1 MTFQIPQ
8 RVWPA
13 EAIHDTVDV
22 VVRAGPFRRS
32 IQSSIGER
40 LMQWTLQWLERLFGF
55 LDGRT
60 SARGIALTFAAV
72 LALLLVARL
81 ILSARARDTDDLTAR
96 RALRPDM
103 SDDPW
108 LDAEVLAVEGR
119 FEEAAHALYRGVVAT
134 VVARERLR
142 FDPSKTSGDYAREL
156 RARGSSSYAPFQEF
170 NRRFDVV
177 VYGHRGSDESSL
189 RDLVRLASPFSP
201 RSLAA

>member
-8 RVWPA
+8 RAWPA
-13 EAIHDTVDV
+13 EAIHDTVDA

-40 LMQWTLQWLERLFGF
+40 MMQWTLQWLERLFGF

-72 LALLLVARL
+72 LALLLVAR
-81 ILSARARDTDDLTAR
+81 IVLSARARDTDGSAAR
-96 RALRPDM
+96 RAQRPDANE
-103 SDDPW
+103 DPW
-108 LDAEVLAVEGR
+108 RAADQLAADGR

-177 VYGHRGSDESSL
+177 VYGHRGSDDSSL
-189 RDLVRLASPFSP
+189 RDLLRLASPFSP
-201 RSLAA
+201 RTLAA

>member
-1 MTFQIPQ
+1 MFQIPQ

-13 EAIHDTVDV
+13 EAIHDTVDA
-22 VVRAGPFRRS
+22 VVRDGAFRRS

-60 SARGIALTFAAV
+60 SARGIALAFAAL
-72 LALLLVARL
+72 LALLLVARI
-81 ILSARARDTDDLTAR
+81 ILSARARDTESSAAR
-96 RALRPDM
+96 RSLRPDA
-103 SDDPW
+103 SEDPW
-108 LDAEVLAVEGR
+108 RAADLLAAEGR

-134 VVARERLR
+134 LVLRERLR

-156 RARGSSSYAPFQEF
+156 RARGSSSYAPFREF
-170 NRRFDVV
+170 SRRFDVV

-189 RDLVRLASPFSP
+189 RDLARLASPFSP
-201 RSLAA
+201 RTLAA